1 MVFHTSLRLLIFL
14 TLISFWLEASAQTKG
29 LSHLNTIRT
38 NAGLIKLKHNPA
50 LQKAA
55 QAHAKYLILNQVYG
69 HYEKRNGMGYTGST
83 PAQRVVKAGYPSTF
97 VMENLSI
104 NSKDQ
109 KKSVDTLLSAI
120 YHRFVFLNFDKDE
133 IGIGS
138 YESKNKRRKNSTHVY
153 NLGSVNIA
161 KLCSQTFIMESG
173 KYYIK
178 KVCKND
184 EKMIPEYIFEREKKS
199 VQSKNRDIVL
209 FPYDGQNN
217 IWPAF
222 YKETPDPL
230 PYYDVSG
237 FPVSVQFNP
246 AYYKNVQLTSFR
258 LYDDSGKELKETKI
272 LQQSNDHNHLFT
284 NLQFALM
291 PLKRLDFSKNY
302 TAEFKAVADGKQMHK
317 RWTFTTTVLKE
328 KVYTVTEDRTDI
340 SLRAGSSI
348 VLYII
353 PGSKKNIV
361 RSYRSR
367 GEIEVSFLDQNTVKV
382 TTPSRAKSRKVSLD
396 FGRRKIF
403 LTIQD

>member
-1 MVFHTSLRLLIFL
+1 MVFHTFLRILIVL
-14 TLISFWLEASAQTKG
+14 TLISFWLEASSESKG
-29 LSHLNTIRT
+29 LSHLNTIRS

-50 LQKAA
+50 LEKAA
-55 QAHAKYLILNQVYG
+55 WAHAKYLILNQVYG
-69 HYEKRNGMGYTGST
+69 HYEKRDSMGYTGST

-120 YHRFVFLNFDKDE
+120 YHRFVFLDFDKDE
-133 IGIGS
+133 IGIGL
-138 YESKNKRRKNSTHVY
+138 YESKKKRRKNSTHVY
-153 NLGSVNIA
+153 NLGSANVA

-178 KVCKND
+178 NACKNED
-184 EKMIPEYIFEREKKS
+184 KMIPEYIFEREKKS
-199 VQSKNRDIVL
+199 VQRKNSDIVL

-237 FPVSVQFNP
+237 YPASVQFNP
-246 AYYKNVQLTSFR
+246 AYYKNVQLSSFR
-258 LYDDSGKELKETKI
+258 LYDASGKELKETKI

-284 NLQFALM
+284 KLQFALM
-291 PLKRLDFSKNY
+291 PLKRLDFSKTY
-302 TAEFKAVADGKQMHK
+302 TAEFKAMADGKPIHK
-317 RWTFTTTVLKE
+317 RWSFSTTVLNE
-328 KVYTVTEDRTDI
+328 KVYTITEDRTDI
-340 SLRAGSSI
+340 TLSAGTSI
-348 VLYII
+348 VLYIV

-361 RSYRSR
+361 RSYKTR
-367 GEIEVSFLDQNTVKV
+367 GKIEVGFLDQNTVKV
-382 TTPSRAKSRKVSLD
+382 TAPSKVKSRKVSLD
-396 FGRRKIF
+396 FGRRKVF
-403 LTIQD
+403 FTIQ

>member
-1 MVFHTSLRLLIFL
+1 MVLHTFLRVLTFLIL
-14 TLISFWLEASAQTKG
+14 VSFGLEADTNTKG
-29 LSHLNTIRT
+29 LSYLNTIRV
-38 NAGLIKLKHNPA
+38 NSGLIKFKHNTA
-50 LQKAA
+50 LNKAA
-55 QAHAKYLILNQVYG
+55 SAHAKYLILNQVYG
-69 HYEKRNGMGYTGST
+69 HYEKRDRVAYTGST

-104 NSKDQ
+104 NSKDE

-138 YESKNKRRKNSTHVY
+138 YESKKKRRKNSTHVY

-184 EKMIPEYIFEREKKS
+184 EKMIPEYLFEREKKS
-199 VQSKNRDIVL
+199 VQRKNRDVVL

-246 AYYKNVQLTSFR
+246 AYYKNVQLKSFR
-258 LYDDSGKELKETKI
+258 LYDTLGKELKETKI
-272 LQQSNDHNHLFT
+272 LQQNNDHNHLFT
-284 NLQFALM
+284 KLQFALM
-291 PLKRLDFSKNY
+291 PLKRLDFSKSY
-302 TAEFKAVADGKQMHK
+302 TAEFKAVADGKPIQK
-317 RWTFTTTVLKE
+317 RWTFTTTALQE
-328 KVYTVTEDRTDI
+328 KVYTITEDRTDI
-340 SLRAGSSI
+340 TLSAGTSV
-348 VLYII
+348 VLYVV

-361 RSYRSR
+361 KSYSTR
-367 GEIEVSFLDQNTVKV
+367 GKIEVSFLDQNTVKV
-382 TTPSRAKSRKVSLD
+382 TAPSRATSRKVSLD
-396 FGRRKIF
+396 FGRRKVF
-403 LTIQD
+403 FTIK